1 MKTSVVQGNPFS
13 PVSRIK
19 ISFPVWMCFII
30 LSVLPSSV
38 LKSQNCSSCC
48 ISSFPS
54 ITVYQTMQT
63 GHGMGFGIEAGSWN
77 KDPGKFSYF
86 IGTSMVWTE
95 TGYNPES
102 KNETSAKQTLLS
114 FYVKGQYKLA
124 NHFYVVASPG
134 FANLTYF
141 EFQTGFRYVIPVTRI
156 FGVGLEPSYAFGQQ
170 QFLVNA
176 NLHFALR

>member
-13 PVSRIK
+13 PVSRIR
-19 ISFPVWMCFII
+19 IFSPVWIGLVI
-30 LSVLPSSV
+30 LAVLPSSV

-54 ITVYQTMQT
+54 ITVYQNIQT

-86 IGTSMVWTE
+86 IGKSMVWTGA
-95 TGYNPES
+95 GYNAES
-102 KNETSAKQTLLS
+102 KNESSVKQTLLS

-124 NHFYVVASPG
+124 SHFYVVASPG
-134 FANLTYF
+134 FVNLTYF
-141 EFQTGFRYVIPVTRI
+141 EFQTGLRYVIPVTRI
-156 FGVGLEPSYAFGQQ
+156 FGIGVEPSYAFGQQ